1 MKTDHLSLEI
11 DDCNCL
17 GCQITTIANQTI
29 VNLVEL
35 HRIQNLLTNGES
47 DGVVLQMTAD
57 VGEVRD
63 FLIGKFM
70 EAEHKKASN

>member
-1 MKTDHLSLEI
+1 MNHLTAEI

-17 GCQITTIANQTI
+17 GCQITTLANQTI

-35 HRIQNLLTNGES
+35 HRIQNLLTNGEA
-47 DGVVLQMTAD
+47 DGVVLNMTSD
-57 VGEVRD
+57 VCEVRD

-70 EAEHKKASN
+70 ESEHTQKAN